1 MAQRRD
7 DVVDHFLDQDTVV
20 ALAHHPD
27 HRFGA
32 GRADQQPAMAV
43 EPLFAGVDRRLDV
56 GIVEWLAA
64 AIAHVLQDLRQRLE
78 AMTDLRH
85 RTAKFLHHR
94 EHLQRRDKT
103 IAGGGVVRQN
113 DVTGRLATDIV
124 AAAQHLFENIA
135 VADLRAHELDT
146 LAFEKAL
153 QSEIRHYGG
162 DDTRLGE
169 AAVFL
174 PALRDHREQLVAI
187 DQMSA
192 LIDKDDP
199 IGVAIECDT
208 DVGAHFAHLAAQ
220 RFRRGRSAFL
230 VDIESI
236 RVDADGNNI
245 GAQLPQRFRHHLIGR
260 AVGAIDHYAQ
270 TVEAEIARQRA
281 LGEFDVPV
289 MDAVDAAGA
298 PETGAL
304 RQTLV
309 ERLVQQSLDLLFD
322 IVGQFKAL
330 RAEQLDAVVFE

>member
-27 HRFGA
+27 HRLGA
-32 GRADQQPAMAV
+32 GRTYQQPAVTV

-56 GIVEWLAA
+56 GIVERLAA
-64 AIAHVLQDLRQRLE
+64 AITHVLQDLRQRLE
-78 AMTDLRH
+78 AMTDRRH
-85 RTAKFLHHR
+85 RAAKFLHHC

-174 PALRDHREQLVAI
+174 PACAI
-187 DQMSA
+187 TASNWSPSTRCPRSSTRMTRSASPSSAMPMSA
-192 LIDKDDP
+192 RISRTLRHSASGEVDPHSLLILYP
-199 IGVAIECDT
+199 SGSTPMAIT
-208 DVGAHFAHLAAQ
+208 
-220 RFRRGRSAFL
+220 SAP
-230 VDIESI
+230 SSHNASGTT
-236 RVDADGNNI
+236 R
-245 GAQLPQRFRHHLIGR
+245 
-260 AVGAIDHYAQ
+260 
-270 TVEAEIARQRA
+270 
-281 LGEFDVPV
+281 
-289 MDAVDAAGA
+289 
-298 PETGAL
+298 
-304 RQTLV
+304 
-309 ERLVQQSLDLLFD
+309 
-322 IVGQFKAL
+322 
-330 RAEQLDAVVFE
+330 

>member
-7 DVVDHFLDQDTVV
+7 DMVDHFLDQDTVV

-27 HRFGA
+27 HRLGA
-32 GRADQQPAMAV
+32 GRTYQQPAVTV

-56 GIVEWLAA
+56 GIVERLAA
-64 AIAHVLQDLRQRLE
+64 AIAHVLQNLRQRLE

-85 RTAKFLHHR
+85 RAAKFLHHR

-113 DVTGRLATDIV
+113 DVTGRLAADIV
-124 AAAQHLFENIA
+124 AAAQHLFEHIA

-153 QSEIRHYGG
+153 QSEIRHHGG

-192 LIDKDDP
+192 LIDKND
-199 IGVAIECDT
+199 
-208 DVGAHFAHLAAQ
+208 
-220 RFRRGRSAFL
+220 
-230 VDIESI
+230 
-236 RVDADGNNI
+236 
-245 GAQLPQRFRHHLIGR
+245 
-260 AVGAIDHYAQ
+260 AVGVPSSAMPMSARISRTLRHSASGEVDPHSLLILYPSGSTPMAI
-270 TVEAEIARQRA
+270 TS
-281 LGEFDVPV
+281 
-289 MDAVDAAGA
+289 A
-298 PETGAL
+298 PSSQSASGT
-304 RQTLV
+304 TL
-309 ERLVQQSLDLLFD
+309 
-322 IVGQFKAL
+322 
-330 RAEQLDAVVFE
+330 